1 MANDS
6 LMNKTKSE
14 LVEIILR
21 KDDVEKRLRSQI
33 NDLKKE
39 NAEFRKQLSIKTE
52 SASETCQG
60 DKKRQHITCFDFLKK
75 MIGK

>member
-1 MANDS
+1 MSNNA
-6 LMNKTKSE
+6 LMNKSKNE

-60 DKKRQHITCFDFLKK
+60 DKKRQHINCFDFLKK
-75 MIGK
+75 LIRK

>member
-21 KDDVEKRLRSQI
+21 KDDVEKRLRTQI

-39 NAEFRKQLSIKTE
+39 NAEFRKQLSIKSE
-52 SASETCQG
+52 SASEICQG
-60 DKKRQHITCFDFLKK
+60 DKKWQHITCFYFLKK
-75 MIGK
+75 LIGK